1 MTLSLKNNET
11 EQLVRKL
18 AEMTDESMT
27 TAVTVAVKER
37 IERLEKSDNRK
48 GRLEWLINLSNYTAP
63 LLKELPPST
72 EIGDLLYDKET
83 GLPL

>member
-1 MTLSLKNNET
+1 MTLSLKNLET

-18 AEMTDESMT
+18 ADMTEESLT
-27 TAVTVAVKER
+27 TAVTVAVRER
-37 IERLEKSDNRK
+37 IERLEKSDKKK
-48 GRLEWLINLSNYTAP
+48 GRLEWLINLSKQTAP
-63 LLKELPPST
+63 LLKSLPPST